1 MYARSF
7 IRGLL
12 PLSPGDGPRAVWGQE
27 QCQGGPPFPPSL
39 SDGDTD
45 NLQATRQVRAVS
57 SPCVKGYEDKE
68 AGSRRGEG
76 GLRLWWMGSG
86 QASLRRSYLEQGLRA
101 AQVRQ
106 QLSGLE

>member
-1 MYARSF
+1 M
-7 IRGLL
+7 
-12 PLSPGDGPRAVWGQE
+12 WGQE

-45 NLQATRQVRAVS
+45 NLQATRQVQAVS
-57 SPCVKGYEDKE
+57 SPCVKGYEDKD
-68 AGSRRGEG
+68 AGSRQGEG